1 MDVGIRELK
10 QRLSEYL
17 DRAARGE
24 TIRVTDR
31 GHPKAILGPLPGAMS
46 LEEGIARGWI
56 SRAAETTPPVPV
68 PRARAKR
75 RSEDVLREDR
85 EDREDP

>member
-10 QRLSEYL
+10 ARLSEFV

-31 GHPKAILGPLPGAMS
+31 GRAKALLGPLPSLHVDRGIEEGWIAPGGDEPPVRARRRFS
-46 LEEGIARGWI
+46 AARSVAEVLEEDRG
-56 SRAAETTPPVPV
+56 A
-68 PRARAKR
+68 
-75 RSEDVLREDR
+75 
-85 EDREDP
+85 